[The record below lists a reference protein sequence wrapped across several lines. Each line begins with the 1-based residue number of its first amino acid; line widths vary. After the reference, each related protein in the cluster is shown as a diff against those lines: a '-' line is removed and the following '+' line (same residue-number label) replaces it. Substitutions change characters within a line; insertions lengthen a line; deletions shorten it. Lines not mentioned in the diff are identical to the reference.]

1 MLFVCQYLLI
11 FRSRSEHH
19 SRWTCLERDFR
30 CGFWGGW
37 ARTHFQDDDFATL
50 PSSHE
55 QPSFPPSSPHLHYTM
70 DTSLPQFEEN
80 AGDWLSRLDAFVS
93 ENAGE
98 FA

>member
-1 MLFVCQYLLI
+1 
-11 FRSRSEHH
+11 
-19 SRWTCLERDFR
+19 
-30 CGFWGGW
+30 
-37 ARTHFQDDDFATL
+37 
-50 PSSHE
+50 
-55 QPSFPPSSPHLHYTM
+55 M